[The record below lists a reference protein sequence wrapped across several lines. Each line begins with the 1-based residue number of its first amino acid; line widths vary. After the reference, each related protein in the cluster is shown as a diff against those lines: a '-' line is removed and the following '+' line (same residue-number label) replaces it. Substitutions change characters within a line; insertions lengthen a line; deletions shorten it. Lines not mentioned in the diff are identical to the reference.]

1 MARELIAQLDKAQES
16 RQLTE
21 HETQLRAELKKKCLG
36 LALLSR
42 TIARSRSRIRFLAE
56 GDANTKFFH
65 LQACH
70 RSRKNCIPNLVHDG
84 RCFSAEEEKQD
95 LIFDYYNSILGTP
108 FGRQHTI
115 NLDGLLP
122 QLDLNGIDACFPE
135 EEVWEAIK
143 VKDTPSN
150 RAPGPDGFTA
160 AFYKAAWPI
169 IKADVMNAFNALWSL
184 DARSLHLIN
193 DALMV
198 LLRKNNALAALKDY
212 RPISLM
218 HSFGKLFAKCL
229 TRRLA
234 PRLPD
239 MVVRNQSAFIK
250 GRSIHDNFRA
260 VQLACRCL
268 HNKRF
273 ASVLLK
279 IDIAKAFD
287 SVAWAFLIEVMQHI
301 GFPRRWSNWISMILS
316 TASTK
321 VLLNRRPGMRIIHAR
336 GVRQGDPI
344 SPMLFVITMEAL
356 NALIRREDM
365 HRTLTPLP
373 APVTGHRASLYADDL
388 VVLIAPLVDDLS
400 CLRQILLL
408 FAGASG
414 LVTNEDKCV
423 ATPIRCTDEMINNVQ
438 HVFPCAVVPF
448 PCKYLGIPL
457 TLGRLR
463 RADEQALV
471 DTIAA
476 RIPTW
481 KSGLLSVDTRREG
494 PADEGDSIC
503 YPYAPQHCVISSWGI
518 QQIDKRRRAFLWSG
532 TESVTG
538 GKCKVA
544 WPLVCRP
551 TDFGGL
557 GVLDLRFFGFALR
570 LQWEWLVRVD
580 PSRGWAAL
588 PSRTE
593 KPVAAMAAAS
603 MSVVGGDGCSARLW
617 TDDWSPV
624 GRLCAFGPDLYGA
637 LSKRGRKR
645 TIREGLFQ
653 NQWARDIVGAPT
665 VQVLLQYLS
674 V

>member
-1 MARELIAQLDKAQES
+1 M
-16 RQLTE
+16 
-21 HETQLRAELKKKCLG
+21 
-36 LALLSR
+36 
-42 TIARSRSRIRFLAE
+42 
-56 GDANTKFFH
+56 
-65 LQACH
+65 
-70 RSRKNCIPNLVHDG
+70 P
-84 RCFSAEEEKQD
+84 
-95 LIFDYYNSILGTP
+95 
-108 FGRQHTI
+108 
-115 NLDGLLP
+115 
-122 QLDLNGIDACFPE
+122 DLN
-135 EEVWEAIK
+135 

-287 SVAWAFLIEVMQHI
+287 SVAWPFLIEVMQHI

-538 GKCKVA
+538 GKCHSCA
-544 WPLVCRP
+544 GPRTLAGWECWISASSDSRSVCSGNGSSGSIR
-551 TDFGGL
+551 
-557 GVLDLRFFGFALR
+557 R
-570 LQWEWLVRVD
+570 
-580 PSRGWAAL
+580 
-588 PSRTE
+588 
-593 KPVAAMAAAS
+593 
-603 MSVVGGDGCSARLW
+603 VGGQRYRHERRSLSRQWRRRACRSSAVMAVRPGCGPTTGRQLGDYVPSLQISTAHCPSGGGSAR
-617 TDDWSPV
+617 
-624 GRLCAFGPDLYGA
+624 
-637 LSKRGRKR
+637 
-645 TIREGLFQ
+645 
-653 NQWARDIVGAPT
+653 
-665 VQVLLQYLS
+665 
-674 V
+674 